1 MTARRATATLFTLIA
16 LHTHAAAQTVTLAE
30 APKPGDCAKYTVELL
45 LGGQMTVTQEGGKAP
60 IKLEARA
67 GHAFTERTL
76 LVDGGLPS
84 KSARHYDGAG
94 AVAVLAGDRIE
105 RTLAADRRLIV
116 AQRSSEGLY
125 CYSPAGPLTR
135 DELDLITEHF
145 NPQCIAGLLPG
156 KDVAVGDTW
165 AVTNPAAQ
173 AACMFDGLVKNA
185 LVGKLTDIKG
195 VATFTIEGT
204 AEGVEHGA
212 KVTLTVTATGTFD
225 LATKRVTA
233 LTWKQ
238 KDVRDQGPV
247 NPAAEVDVTVT
258 IKREVVAQPPAQ
270 VADAALAV
278 VPQGNP
284 TPLMT
289 HLRHADAKGR
299 YQFVYPREWHVTGQT
314 ESHLVMRLLD
324 RGEFI
329 AQATITGWKK
339 ADAGKHTTADE
350 FKKAVSESPGWIAT
364 RVIEDAELPTDGGRW
379 IYRLTA
385 EGKMENLPVIQ
396 AFHLI
401 AGPQGDQA
409 VVTFAMKPEQVKA
422 VGTRDVGLVQAI
434 EFPGVKK

>member
-1 MTARRATATLFTLIA
+1 MTARRAAATLLTLIA
-16 LHTHAAAQTVTLAE
+16 LHTYAPAQTVSLAE
-30 APKPGDCAKYTVELL
+30 APKPGDCAKYTVDLV
-45 LGGQMTVTQEGGKAP
+45 LGGKMIVSQEGGKAP
-60 IKLEARA
+60 IKLDARA

-76 LVDGGLPS
+76 LVQDGLPS
-84 KSARHYDGAG
+84 KSARHYDAAG
-94 AVAVLAGDRIE
+94 AVAIIAGDRVE
-105 RTLAADRRLIV
+105 RVLNPERKLLV
-116 AQRSSEGLY
+116 AQRSSEGLF

-145 NPQCIAGLLPG
+145 NPQCLAGLLPG

-165 AVTNPAAQ
+165 QVTNAAAQ
-173 AACMFDGLVKNA
+173 AACLFDGLVKNA
-185 LVGKLTDIKG
+185 LVGKLTDAKG

-204 AEGVEHGA
+204 AEGIEHGA
-212 KVTLTVTATGTFD
+212 KVALTVSATGTFD
-225 LATKRVTA
+225 TAAKRITS

-238 KDVRDQGPV
+238 KDVREQGPV

-258 IKREVVAQPPAQ
+258 VKREVLAAPPAA
-270 VADAALAV
+270 VSDAAIAT

-299 YQFVYPREWHVTGQT
+299 FQFVYPREWHVTGQT
-314 ESHLVMRLLD
+314 DSHLVMRLLD

-339 ADAGKHTTADE
+339 VEAGKHTPVDE
-350 FKKAVSESPGWIAT
+350 FKKAVGESPGWIAT

-379 IYRLTA
+379 IYRMSA
-385 EGKMENLPVIQ
+385 EGKMENLPVFQ
-396 AFHLI
+396 SFHLI

-409 VVTFAMKPEQVKA
+409 VVTFAMKPEQIKA

-434 EFPGVKK
+434 EFPGRK